1 MVRDYALWL
10 GFQMFLNK
18 LVNLYLVG
26 IFSDGL
32 AKEKLGA
39 FYAFDG
45 VREYRMRVYPPLR
58 NLPSSTEA
66 NSARSKALFL
76 LKIKNK
82 TRMKNKN

>member
-1 MVRDYALWL
+1 
-10 GFQMFLNK
+10 MFLNK